1 MKQGQFI
8 RAIEIISQHHS
19 SQISIN
25 LPKNDFVGDLGKTE
39 WTIHINKCVP
49 AVINKL
55 IADGFLLSMDEHGLS
70 VDYLG

>member
-39 WTIHINKCVP
+39 WTIHINKCCHS
-49 AVINKL
+49 VIAKL
-55 IADGFLLSMDEHGLS
+55 ISEGFTLYMDEKGIS
-70 VDYLG
+70 VSYIG